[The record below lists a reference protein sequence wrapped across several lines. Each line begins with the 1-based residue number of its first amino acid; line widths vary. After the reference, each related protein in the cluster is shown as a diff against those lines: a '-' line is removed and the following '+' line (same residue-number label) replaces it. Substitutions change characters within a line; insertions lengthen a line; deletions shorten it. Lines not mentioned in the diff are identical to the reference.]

1 MSISMSGVLYHRTH
15 WLVQVL
21 ATQKDKLRSSNFFM
35 TGEAIY
41 IHLFEN
47 ETNET
52 LTNLSGQTIYFFW
65 KKTHIPTRTE

>member
-21 ATQKDKLRSSNFFM
+21 ATQKDKLRSNNFFM

-52 LTNLSGQTIYFFW
+52 
-65 KKTHIPTRTE
+65 